1 LSVYALAS
9 STAVY
14 SYTVVEIHKVV
25 ETHLG
30 NSMEAVKIQR
40 STGVTRVN
48 VELEKIDEIINTTGV
63 IIVIIV
69 FTTRVIIIVTADVI
83 ITTGVIIYGSDLQ
96 LDSLHRRRK
105 QFHR

>member
-40 STGVTRVN
+40 STGVARVN
-48 VELEKIDEIINTTGV
+48 VELEKINEIIV
-63 IIVIIV
+63 
-69 FTTRVIIIVTADVI
+69 
-83 ITTGVIIYGSDLQ
+83 TGVIIYGSDLQ

-105 QFHR
+105 QLHR